1 MGVSKSLQRTTAG
14 NAPVQE
20 LIQDGRAAELLVR
33 RREDAAGESMTWSW
47 RRAFFSTRIS
57 RIRADFFSCVLCV
70 SWGTLPGAVTW
81 PAVTVGCPR
90 IGRRFLTGWTF
101 FRARRWSQRRE
112 ARWICRD
119 VTGLPTPLAG
129 LNRVC
134 SLEHGHLRH
143 PFSGRE
149 DSSRD

>member
-70 SWGTLPGAVTW
+70 SWGTLPGAVSW
-81 PAVTVGCPR
+81 PAVTVGCHRDWPEVFNR
-90 IGRRFLTGWTF
+90 MDIFS
-101 FRARRWSQRRE
+101 SQTLE
-112 ARWICRD
+112 S
-119 VTGLPTPLAG
+119 TPG
-129 LNRVC
+129 
-134 SLEHGHLRH
+134 S
-143 PFSGRE
+143 
-149 DSSRD
+149 